1 MELRD
6 FGFRA
11 LHGSPGIEEKVAAAA
26 GPAAWARGRDSA
38 SGRSEVGR
46 WLAARVGSYAID

>member
-11 LHGSPGIEEKVAAAA
+11 LHGSPGIEEKVAAA
-26 GPAAWARGRDSA
+26 GRAAWARGRDSA